1 MILKYFPVGCNSF
14 LRAIRIILSVFRII
28 SQNENFFLVS
38 IYKKKKMEFITRKLL
53 IQG

>member
-14 LRAIRIILSVFRII
+14 LRTIRIILSVFRII

-38 IYKKKKMEFITRKLL
+38 IYKKKMEFIIRKLL
-53 IQG
+53 IQE